1 MLSRKQKQSWRRLEW
16 RLYCKHFGSFWVNVS
31 MSSQKNIRPST
42 LSCLFC
48 RRPNGTGGCGYSR
61 TCEVFLLFL
70 LIIDQ
75 FHHFCCYH
83 HLQDEY
89 SMFSSEYVEVVL
101 LCLIR
106 EVWLDSVCL
115 LKPKLE
121 YASIVFY
128 IVFQPPA
135 LLSASHSTCFV

>member
-1 MLSRKQKQSWRRLEW
+1 MGQADVGIAGRVKWI
-16 RLYCKHFGSFWVNVS
+16 FVV
-31 MSSQKNIRPST
+31 
-42 LSCLFC
+42 
-48 RRPNGTGGCGYSR
+48 
-61 TCEVFLLFL
+61 VFF
-70 LIIDQ
+70 IIDQ
-75 FHHFCCYH
+75 FNHFCCYH

-101 LCLIR
+101 SRFIR

-121 YASIVFY
+121 YASKVFY
-128 IVFQPPA
+128 IVFQPTA